1 MIPRLVVVDEID
13 GRGTVVS
20 LVGGTYDGYEVLH
33 IPRRASSW
41 RGSRRGPLRGP
52 GRAPAD
58 GAALVAAMGRAEEL
72 LVSLLDPGQKRDW
85 TRHRHFWVSTPY
97 GEVEL
102 GTVSN
107 LTFRRNDG
115 RSLVLCALPEPWSD
129 LPDADI
135 WTNLLLKL
143 RVSPEEF
150 FAVANYREGST
161 WRRGPVPVVPVVPVV
176 PASGVRA

>member
-33 IPRRASSW
+33 VPRQARTW
-41 RGSRRGPLRGP
+41 
-52 GRAPAD
+52 RAPR
-58 GAALVAAMGRAEEL
+58 GARARGLGGSPSSLVAAEGRAEEL
-72 LVSLLDPGQKRDW
+72 LVSLLDPTQRRAW
-85 TRHRHFWVSTPY
+85 SEHRRFWVSTPY

-102 GTVSN
+102 GRVSD

-115 RSLVLCALPEPWSD
+115 RSFALCVLPEPWSD
-129 LPDADI
+129 LPDADV

-143 RVSPEEF
+143 RASPEEF
-150 FAVANYREGST
+150 FAVANYRDGRT
-161 WRRGPVPVVPVVPVV
+161 WRRGPAPVVL
-176 PASGVRA
+176 A

>member
-20 LVGGTYDGYEVLH
+20 LVGGPYAGYEVLH
-33 IPRRASSW
+33 VPRRARSW
-41 RGSRRGPLRGP
+41 RAPRRGGP
-52 GRAPAD
+52 GRPGRTRAD
-58 GAALVAAMGRAEEL
+58 GAALVAARGRAEEL
-72 LVSLLDPGQKRDW
+72 LVSLLDPRQRRDW
-85 TRHRHFWVSTPY
+85 TRRRHFWVSTPY

-102 GTVSN
+102 GTVSD

-143 RVSPEEF
+143 RASPEEF
-150 FAVANYREGST
+150 FAVANYREGQT
-161 WRRGPVPVVPVVPVV
+161 WRRGPVPVVSGSYSW
-176 PASGVRA
+176 SGVRA